1 MIISR
6 APFRLSLFGG
16 GTDYP
21 EYFSEEP
28 TVVTAVAIKRHCYI
42 TLRSLPPFFESH
54 RTRMVYSRIEAV
66 KNHSELHHPTARA
79 CLTTLNVPEGLEIHH
94 DGDLPARSGIGT
106 SAAFTV
112 SLLAAIHRYQ
122 EKAYTVESL
131 SRLAI
136 AIERD
141 RANEPVGVQDQII
154 SAYGG
159 ALAIS
164 CGPGKH
170 LDVRPLKT
178 SSEYLVALSQSI
190 LMGFYGLPRFGAEYA
205 ASFVKGIEDGTHVS
219 KLHELR
225 NLSLAALEALE
236 SEQSLKEIGELLRVG
251 WELKK
256 SLVANKHQLSD
267 LDSLLE
273 RANSLG
279 AFGGKLMGAG
289 GSGFFYILADPKL
302 HDKLRSEFE
311 SVSFWTNISFS
322 NRGVETWQVGED
334 KTF

>member
-1 MIISR
+1 VIVSR

-21 EYFSEEP
+21 EYFNEVP
-28 TVVTAVAIKRHCYI
+28 TVVTAVAINKHCYI
-42 TLRSLPPFFESH
+42 TMRSLPPFFETH
-54 RTRMVYSRIEAV
+54 RTRLVYSKIEAV
-66 KNHSELHHPTARA
+66 KSHSELYHPTARA

-112 SLLAAIHRYQ
+112 SLLVAIHKYQ
-122 EKAYTVESL
+122 QKAYTAETI

-141 RANEPVGVQDQII
+141 GANEPVGVQDQII

-159 ALAIS
+159 ALVIS
-164 CGPGKH
+164 CGPGNN
-170 LDVRPLKT
+170 LDVRPLKVNKD
-178 SSEYLVALSQSI
+178 YLAALSKSV
-190 LMGFYGLPRFGAEYA
+190 LMGFHGSPRFGAEHA
-205 ASFVKGIEDGTHVS
+205 AGLVKGIREGRYVS
-219 KLHELR
+219 RLDELR
-225 NLSLAALEALE
+225 HLSLAALEALE
-236 SEQSLKEIGELLRVG
+236 SEQSFKKIGELLRVG

-256 SLVANKHQLSD
+256 SLAVNEHQLSD

-289 GSGFFYILADPKL
+289 GSGFFYILADPGL
-302 HDKLRSEFE
+302 HDKLRSEFS
-311 SVSFWTNISFS
+311 SVSFWSNISFS
-322 NRGVETWQVGED
+322 DIGAETWQIGED
-334 KTF
+334 